1 MQHENETK
9 KAASVQKVNKLKT
22 AKEALEQKYEME
34 LEKSDREIKTE
45 NAQQLVLKRTISDV
59 HRDTEKTSKIDSI

>member
-45 NAQQLVLKRTISDV
+45 NAQQLVLK
-59 HRDTEKTSKIDSI
+59 

>member
-1 MQHENETK
+1 MK
-9 KAASVQKVNKLKT
+9 
-22 AKEALEQKYEME
+22 

-59 HRDTEKTSKIDSI
+59 RRDTEKTSKIDSI